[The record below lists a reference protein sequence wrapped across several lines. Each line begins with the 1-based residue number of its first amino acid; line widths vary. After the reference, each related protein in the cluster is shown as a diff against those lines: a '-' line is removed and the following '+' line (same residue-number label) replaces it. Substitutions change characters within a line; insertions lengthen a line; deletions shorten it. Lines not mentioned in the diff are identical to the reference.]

1 MAKAKIRARGEQ
13 GREDSATSAK
23 GVVREYWETICVV
36 LIFVLFART
45 WIFQNSNIPSGSM
58 KDTLLVG
65 DRLLVNSFIYG
76 PTLNSLESA
85 LLPVRQVKRGDIVV
99 FKFPGNPQ
107 VPFIKRVIAKGG
119 DVVQVVNNHVFVNG
133 TMLVEGYTLL
143 PSEIKGAYVEPPPS
157 LPPASVP
164 VLPDFLTQPERFTFE
179 ALPDRVEVNIKD
191 PQGIDAM
198 GKAYFGPYLIP
209 QGHLFVMGDN
219 RMNSEDSRYWGALD
233 ERMVLGKAWIIWWS
247 FKEGDYDYLRNSPG
261 DMLKRLGDKVG
272 HFFGK
277 TRWGRIGMRPN

>member
-1 MAKAKIRARGEQ
+1 MAKSKARP
-13 GREDSATSAK
+13 REDRDADYSAASAK

-65 DRLLVNSFIYG
+65 DRLLVNSFLYG
-76 PTLNSLESA
+76 PTLSA
-85 LLPVRQVKRGDIVV
+85 LEHNFLPVRQVQKGDIVV

-107 VPFIKRVIAKGG
+107 VPFIKRVIARGG

-143 PSEIKGAYVEPPPS
+143 PSEIKGAYVEPPP
-157 LPPASVP
+157 LVAADAVP
-164 VLPDFLTQPERFTFE
+164 ELPDFLTQPERFTVE
-179 ALPDRVEVNIKD
+179 NLPDRVEVNIKD
-191 PQGIDAM
+191 PQAVETM
-198 GKAYFGPYLIP
+198 GKAYFGPYRIP

-261 DMLKRLGDKVG
+261 DMLKRLGDKVA

-277 TRWGRIGMRPN
+277 TRWGRIGMRPR

>member
-1 MAKAKIRARGEQ
+1 MAKPKMRTRKDHAA
-13 GREDSATSAK
+13 EDSAISAK

-65 DRLLVNSFIYG
+65 DRLLVNSFLYG
-76 PTLNSLESA
+76 PALSGLEHSF
-85 LLPVRQVKRGDIVV
+85 LPVRQVQKGDIVV

-107 VPFIKRVIAKGG
+107 VPFIKRVIARGG

-143 PSEIKGAYVEPPPS
+143 PAEVKGAYVEPPP
-157 LPPASVP
+157 AVAAAAVP
-164 VLPDFLTQPERFTFE
+164 ELPDFLAQPERFTVE
-179 ALPDRVEVNIKD
+179 SLPDRVEVNIKD
-191 PQGIDAM
+191 PQAMEAM
-198 GKAYFGPYLIP
+198 GKAYFGPYRIP

-277 TRWGRIGMRPN
+277 TRWGRIGMRPR

>member
-1 MAKAKIRARGEQ
+1 MAKAKVKEEPQHEPGVP
-13 GREDSATSAK
+13 AK

-58 KDTLLVG
+58 KNTLLVG

-76 PTLNSLESA
+76 PTEWGWMRA
-85 LLPVRQVKRGDIVV
+85 VLPMREVQKGDIIV

-119 DVVQVVNNHVFVNG
+119 DLVQVVNNHVFVNG
-133 TMLVEGYTLL
+133 KMLLEGYTLL
-143 PSEIKGAYVEPPPS
+143 DPEIKGSYVEPPE
-157 LPPASVP
+157 LPASVP
-164 VLPDFLTQPERFTFE
+164 ELPDYLATPELFNVE
-179 ALPDRVEVNIKD
+179 ASPDRVDVTLKS
-191 PQGIDAM
+191 PQGMETM
-198 GKAYFGPYLIP
+198 GRAYFGPYRIP
-209 QGHLFVMGDN
+209 AGHLFVMGDN

-277 TRWGRIGMRPN
+277 TRWDRIGMRPR